1 MSNWICCTN
10 AGIFPIEIYLS
21 FKKQKKTYFLG
32 IKPGQLV
39 ELYEIQNRQLIFSFM
54 SNPTNFGINGSNCV
68 VAFLGVWIV
77 SSGGF
82 LWEDFGRQPSVVV
95 WGSEAA
101 LEGIEERGA
110 GFEAALCC
118 LADEIF
124 FVNDGEQGSSLSSF
138 VSSKSARFSGQVG
151 VAASYDVIL
160 CWEWELGELFS
171 SAAFHQKKNRR
182 GQAVGEPPGTKTITK
197 TKRREIWMTHYEYLF
212 EYT

>member
-1 MSNWICCTN
+1 
-10 AGIFPIEIYLS
+10 
-21 FKKQKKTYFLG
+21 
-32 IKPGQLV
+32 
-39 ELYEIQNRQLIFSFM
+39 M

-124 FVNDGEQGSSLSSF
+124 FVNDGKQGSSLGSCVKCAFFWASWGGGF
-138 VSSKSARFSGQVG
+138 LWRHTLLGVGARRALFFCCFPPKEKPTRAGSRRTPRHKDNNKNKTAGNLNDSLHYWTIG
-151 VAASYDVIL
+151 T
-160 CWEWELGELFS
+160 EWKMPKF
-171 SAAFHQKKNRR
+171 
-182 GQAVGEPPGTKTITK
+182 GTKGLKWFI
-197 TKRREIWMTHYEYLF
+197 HV
-212 EYT
+212 

>member
-1 MSNWICCTN
+1 MLAFFQLKYICLLKN
-10 AGIFPIEIYLS
+10 NI
-21 FKKQKKTYFLG
+21 KTYFLG

-39 ELYEIQNRQLIFSFM
+39 ELYGIQNRQLIFSFM

>member
-21 FKKQKKTYFLG
+21 VKKQKKTYFLG

-101 LEGIEERGA
+101 LEGIEGERGRVWGCTVLLGRWDLFCQWWQTRQQPGQLCPVRVFLGQLGWRLPMTSYSA
-110 GFEAALCC
+110 GS
-118 LADEIF
+118 
-124 FVNDGEQGSSLSSF
+124 GS
-138 VSSKSARFSGQVG
+138 
-151 VAASYDVIL
+151 
-160 CWEWELGELFS
+160 
-171 SAAFHQKKNRR
+171 
-182 GQAVGEPPGTKTITK
+182 
-197 TKRREIWMTHYEYLF
+197 
-212 EYT
+212 